1 MTSVYPLHVVA
12 GGSSEVGRIICDGL
26 AGRERR
32 VVSTHF
38 THPPSTGS
46 AIRSIRCDVRV
57 PAQCESF
64 AEEIFRTESEVF
76 LTYLPSLKV
85 DRVTHRL
92 SADEWLRVIDVN
104 LNGAFNV
111 VSAFLRRMRERGYGR
126 IVLVGSVSGRMGYPG
141 TAAYS
146 ASKEALRGLSRV
158 IAVENA
164 GRGITAN
171 YIELGFMKVGMSLQI
186 PEDVQTRIK
195 SSIPAG
201 DFGGPESLL
210 EALLFIEQAP
220 YVTGAGISIAGG
232 L

>member
-1 MTSVYPLHVVA
+1 MDYPLHVVV
-12 GGSSEVGRIICDGL
+12 GGSSEVGRIVCGGL
-26 AGRERR
+26 SGRGRQ
-32 VVSTHF
+32 VISTHF
-38 THPPSTGS
+38 AHPLLQDPPIISLE
-46 AIRSIRCDVRV
+46 CDVRS
-57 PAQCESF
+57 PAECESIAGKAF
-64 AEEIFRTESEVF
+64 ETSDRVF

-92 SADEWLRVIDVN
+92 SSEEWLRVIDVN

-111 VSAFLRRMRERGYGR
+111 ASAFLRRMRERKFGR

-146 ASKEALRGLSRV
+146 ASKEALRGLTRV
-158 IAVENA
+158 IASENA
-164 GRGITAN
+164 ALGITAN

-186 PEDVQTRIK
+186 PTEVQQRIK
-195 SSIPAG
+195 ASIPAG
-201 DFGGPESLL
+201 DFGEPDSLI

>member
-1 MTSVYPLHVVA
+1 M
-12 GGSSEVGRIICDGL
+12 GGFICGGL
-26 AGRERR
+26 AGRGRR

-38 THPPSTGS
+38 RNPPPPGG
-46 AIRSIRCDVRV
+46 AIRSLECDVRS
-57 PAQCESF
+57 PEQCESL
-64 AEEIFRTESEVF
+64 AEEIFRTDPEVF

-92 SADEWLRVIDVN
+92 TAGEWLRVIDVN
-104 LNGAFNV
+104 LNGAFNIA
-111 VSAFLRRMRERGYGR
+111 SAFLKRMRDRGYGR

-146 ASKEALRGLSRV
+146 ASKEGLRGLARV

-186 PEDVQTRIK
+186 PVEVQQRIK
-195 SSIPAG
+195 TSIPAG

>member
-1 MTSVYPLHVVA
+1 
-12 GGSSEVGRIICDGL
+12 
-26 AGRERR
+26 
-32 VVSTHF
+32 
-38 THPPSTGS
+38 
-46 AIRSIRCDVRV
+46 VRA
-57 PAQCESF
+57 PEQCESL
-64 AEEIFRTESEVF
+64 AEEIFRTDPEVF

-92 SADEWLRVIDVN
+92 TAGEWLRVIDVN
-104 LNGAFNV
+104 LNGAFNIA
-111 VSAFLRRMRERGYGR
+111 SAFLKRMRDRGYGR

-146 ASKEALRGLSRV
+146 ASKEGLRGLARV

-186 PEDVQTRIK
+186 PVEVQQRIK
-195 SSIPAG
+195 TSIPAG